1 MCSTQSSCGEILEI
15 RSSHILLRISQCFYL
30 TNIQVASPCHL
41 APGYFF
47 DLISHFSHP
56 LPLPLF
62 LLFSLNFHECLYIQ
76 ACAFTAPSSS
86 DTLLLGSHLILRFAQ
101 MLRSLGGFFSLP
113 YLQQLSSAPNTL
125 SYPDFFFLRE
135 RITSSVL
142 CAYLHIIYLLP
153 PTILSLWEQE
163 CRLITAVFPVL
174 RGIR

>member
-86 DTLLLGSHLILRFAQ
+86 DTLLLSSHLILRFAQ

-113 YLQQLSSAPNTL
+113 YLQWLSSAPNTL

-135 RITSSVL
+135 LITSSVL

-153 PTILSLWEQE
+153 LQYYLYESKNV
-163 CRLITAVFPVL
+163 A
-174 RGIR
+174 